1 MYIESLSKKNVMLGC
16 LADAEQTCQNW
27 EGALRQVLGE
37 AEFREIS
44 QAHTAVNADEADTV
58 RGRYITAI
66 GHMRMKEFCLSRRGG
81 K

>member
-1 MYIESLSKKNVMLGC
+1 MLGC

-66 GHMRMKEFCLSRRGG
+66 DRMRMKEFCLSRRGG